1 MNHLYQNLE
10 ESSNSIYSHFSS
22 SPLHAT
28 PSNYLFFHSVANYR
42 LNVQQFLPEMI
53 YSQDEGKLDKQT
65 FFFSKHALREI
76 LQKALCSFY
85 ICDLSKVQNL
95 SKATLQ
101 LIHKRNGELF
111 SEDCLI
117 FYVVENENQANEQF
131 SLDLRNKQAMVVTSR
146 EEAYKLCIKHQYHK
160 IISKSKELESLDK
173 SELIH
178 IINSQNLQQEAILSA
193 MVSSSGQTQDAIGII
208 REKISGHVKEGS
220 SPSSLQEIKSLLD
233 SFENDVLKQLQEKEE
248 ALNRKT
254 ANLYSVIES
263 TDMCVGLLD
272 EKGNLLDCNQRFTS
286 FFESFFDEKLE
297 LGKKL
302 IRIGKKST
310 FHKNWRH
317 HFKEAIKGEPSQFSE
332 IITTQGKS
340 AILNVKLFPIYRDAK
355 VSGISCF
362 IQDHTKKQQEEAL
375 FRLLNSAVVHTNDA
389 ILVTEVK
396 SLDFIHGHIIYV
408 NRSFSTLTGY
418 EEDEVIGNSHNIL
431 YGTLTSS
438 EELDKINQAVQKG
451 ETVRTEIINY
461 KKDGSYFWVNLSIVP
476 LKNEKGEIT
485 HWISIHRDITAR
497 KEAEETVRHHKQFL
511 ESINKNIK
519 EAIIRTDDRK
529 RLLYIN
535 QSFRDV
541 FGYQDEQIRL
551 EELFADEETI
561 SIFNEALQ
569 KGSINNRSFLFK
581 RKDGSAFWGL
591 TSFIIHEDQ
600 GISYYDGAI
609 RDITER
615 KESERILQEKNKA
628 LQKTNEELD
637 RFVYSASHDL
647 RAPLASSL
655 GLINISRITQDENER
670 MSYLDMMEQSLNKMD
685 KIIQDITDYSR
696 NARLEIECE
705 EIHFDS
711 LIADVLQRLKYLE
724 HIDDVNIHTFIEG
737 EGKFHTDKIRL
748 YVILINLIS
757 NAIKYH
763 KYEETNPYINIKVYI
778 KAEKAH
784 ILVEDNGIGIEE
796 KHLDKIFGMFFQ
808 AARES
813 SGSGLGL
820 FVVKETI
827 NKLNGSIEVKSKL
840 KEGSC
845 FEVILPNEICNVDYQ
860 IAERI

>member
-1 MNHLYQNLE
+1 MNHLQQNAE
-10 ESSNSIYSHFSS
+10 ENPNSIHQSLSS
-22 SPLHAT
+22 SPLHAS
-28 PSNYLFFHSVANYR
+28 SNNYSFFHSVANYR
-42 LNVQQFLPEMI
+42 LNVQQFLPEVV
-53 YSQDEGKLDKQT
+53 YTQDQGKLDEQT

-76 LQKALCSFY
+76 LQKTPYSFY
-85 ICDLSKVQNL
+85 VCDLSLVQNL
-95 SKATLQ
+95 SKVVVQ
-101 LIHKRNGELF
+101 LICKRSKELF
-111 SEDCLI
+111 SEDCFI
-117 FYVVENENQANEQF
+117 FYVVEGEEIDRTIFSEACSNQV
-131 SLDLRNKQAMVVTSR
+131 MVTSSR
-146 EEAYKLCIKHQYHK
+146 EEAYKLCMKHKY
-160 IISKSKELESLDK
+160 SKSLSASQALDKLDK
-173 SELIH
+173 SDLIH
-178 IINSQNLQQEAILSA
+178 IIHAQNLQQEALLSG
-193 MVSSSGQTQDAIGII
+193 MISSSEHTQDAISII
-208 REKISGHVKEGS
+208 REKINGHVKDGS
-220 SPSSLQEIKSLLD
+220 NPTSLQEIKLLLD
-233 SFENDVLKQLQEKEE
+233 TFEKDVLKQLQEKEE
-248 ALNRKT
+248 ALNHKT
-254 ANLYSVIES
+254 ANLNSVIES

-272 EKGNLLDCNQRFTS
+272 IGGNLVDCNQRFTS
-286 FFESFFDEKLE
+286 FFENFFNEQLE
-297 LGKKL
+297 LGQKL
-302 IRIGKKST
+302 FRLGIKST
-310 FHKNWRH
+310 FQQNWQY
-317 HFKEAIKGEPSQFSE
+317 HFDETLKGVTSQFSE
-332 IITTQGKS
+332 ILTTQGKS
-340 AILNVKLFPIYRDAK
+340 AILNVKLFPIYRESK
-355 VSGISCF
+355 VTGISCF
-362 IQDHTKKQQEEAL
+362 IQDHTKRQQEEAL

-396 SLDFIHGHIIYV
+396 SLDFMHAHIIYV

-418 EEDEVIGNSHNIL
+418 EEDEVIGNSHNML
-431 YGTLTSS
+431 YSALTSA
-438 EELDKINQAVQKG
+438 EELDKINQAIQKG
-451 ETVRTEIINY
+451 EATRTEVINY
-461 KKDGSYFWVNLSIVP
+461 KKDGSHYWVNLSLVP
-476 LKNEKGEIT
+476 LKNEKDEIT

-519 EAIIRTDDRK
+519 EAIIRTDDNK

-535 QSFRDV
+535 QSFRDL
-541 FGYQDEQIRL
+541 FGYKEEEIKL
-551 EELFADEETI
+551 EELFAEEETNL
-561 SIFNEALQ
+561 IFNEAIQ

-581 RKDGSAFWGL
+581 RKNGSTFWGL
-591 TSFIIHEDQ
+591 TSFIIHEDE
-600 GISYYDGAI
+600 GVRYYDGAI

-615 KESERILQEKNKA
+615 KESERILQEKNLA

-655 GLINISRITQDENER
+655 GLINISRITQDEKER

-705 EIHFDS
+705 EIHFES

-724 HIDDVNIHTFIEG
+724 HIDDVNIHTFVDG
-737 EGKFHTDKIRL
+737 EDKFYTDKIRL

-763 KYEETNPYINIKVYI
+763 KYEETDPYINIKVYI
-778 KAEKAH
+778 KDEKAH

-827 NKLNGSIEVKSKL
+827 NKLNGSIKVQSRL

-845 FEVILPNEICNVDYQ
+845 FEVILPNEICSVDL
-860 IAERI
+860 